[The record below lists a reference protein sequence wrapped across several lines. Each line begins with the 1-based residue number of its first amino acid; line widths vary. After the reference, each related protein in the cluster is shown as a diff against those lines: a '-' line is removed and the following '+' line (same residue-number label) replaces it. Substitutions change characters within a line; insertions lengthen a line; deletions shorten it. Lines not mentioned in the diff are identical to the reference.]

1 MKEWWKMKALMMMKM
16 TGVRE
21 KRRKWGRPNVRRLT
35 KWIGRS
41 VPCDEV
47 ATCDDRCV
55 TLIHL
60 VVLEVSG
67 DERFEIP
74 PGEDAT
80 KRNTHL
86 KRTIGD
92 ANSLQNRDNSVVRN
106 CVQWSHFSFH
116 SVLLAFT
123 LHLVRIMRGVME
135 NNNDGYRDFNSW
147 WAMSV
152 GH

>member
-1 MKEWWKMKALMMMKM
+1 MKALNDDEDDELAC
-16 TGVRE
+16 V
-21 KRRKWGRPNVRRLT
+21 KRGESEADRMSGRLT

-74 PGEDAT
+74 PGWRRCHKE
-80 KRNTHL
+80 KHP
-86 KRTIGD
+86 
-92 ANSLQNRDNSVVRN
+92 SE
-106 CVQWSHFSFH
+106 
-116 SVLLAFT
+116 
-123 LHLVRIMRGVME
+123 E
-135 NNNDGYRDFNSW
+135 NHRRCQFAAKPW
-147 WAMSV
+147 QLCR
-152 GH
+152 